1 MRSDRDRL
9 TDIVEAIRR
18 IGEKLPNTKEE
29 FLRSE
34 LYQVWALYH
43 VQIIGEAANRI
54 SKRFQKDHP
63 AIPWKD
69 IIAMRHLLVHQ
80 YFGIDLDE
88 VWNTA
93 KNDLPRLEEQVLNL
107 LKSMIP
113 DNEHSSDDIM
123 GLDKKVKSGIQ
134 KHYKSKA
141 SHSKK
146 PDST

>member
-18 IGEKLPNTKEE
+18 IGEKLPGTKKE
-29 FLRSE
+29 FLGSE
-34 LYQVWALYH
+34 LYQVWVLYH
-43 VQIIGEAANRI
+43 VQIIGEAANKI
-54 SKRFQKDHP
+54 SKRFQKAHP
-63 AIPWKD
+63 DIPWKD

-93 KNDLPRLEEQVLNL
+93 KNDLPRLEQQVLNL
-107 LKSMIP
+107 LKPVPAES
-113 DNEHSSDDIM
+113 ELTEDDIM
-123 GLDKKVKSGIQ
+123 SLDKKVKSGIQ

-141 SHSKK
+141 SHNKK

>member
-29 FLRSE
+29 FLGSE

-43 VQIIGEAANRI
+43 IQIIGEAANRI

-93 KNDLPRLEEQVLNL
+93 KNDLPRLEQQVLKL
-107 LKSMIP
+107 LKSIAS
-113 DNEHSSDDIM
+113 DSEDDIM
-123 GLDKKVKSGIQ
+123 ALDQKVKSGIQ
-134 KHYKSKA
+134 KHYRSKA
-141 SHSKK
+141 SRGKK
-146 PDST
+146 SGST

>member
-9 TDIVEAIRR
+9 ADIVEAISR
-18 IGEKLPNTKEE
+18 IGEKLPDTKEE
-29 FLRSE
+29 FLGSE

-54 SKRFQKDHP
+54 SKRFQKAHP

-93 KNDLPRLEEQVLNL
+93 ENDLPRLEQQVLNL
-107 LKSMIP
+107 LKPVPAES
-113 DNEHSSDDIM
+113 ELTEDDIKSIE
-123 GLDKKVKSGIQ
+123 KKVISGIQ
-134 KHYKSKA
+134 KHYKHK
-141 SHSKK
+141 
-146 PDST
+146 D